1 MLVRKTLAVLAL
13 VFGGIGLV
21 ACLAG
26 GYFVWRTGAQLEQ
39 SNERVA
45 ELLDTGIS
53 TVQTRL
59 TGVQERVA
67 ESRITV
73 HEVANKVAEQTKQ
86 QAGERLIAKLDL
98 ERHSETLSQKLD
110 VADRWLETS
119 SESIRHIQK
128 LLALGQS
135 LGASFDPT
143 ALDELLNRLTV
154 SRASLAQAI
163 ERVRDV
169 RTIATKADGESDDN
183 RRARITTL
191 LARIAVTIGEVDDKL
206 SQGVVWLADVREKNR
221 QMKIKIDRTI
231 RLVTYVSYALHFWI
245 AAGQAAL
252 CWWGWKSFGRPK
264 SS

>member
-1 MLVRKTLAVLAL
+1 MLAL

-26 GYFVWRTGAQLEQ
+26 VYFVWRTGAQLEQ

-73 HEVANKVAEQTKQ
+73 QEVANKVAEQTKEK
-86 QAGERLIAKLDL
+86 AGERLIAKLDL

-135 LGASFDPT
+135 LGASFDPA
-143 ALDELLNRLTV
+143 ALDELLNRLTD
-154 SRASLAQAI
+154 SRASLAQAV
-163 ERVRDV
+163 ETVRNV
-169 RTIATKADGESDDN
+169 RSAATSADGGTDDK
-183 RRARITTL
+183 RRTRIIEL
-191 LARIAVTIGEVDDKL
+191 LARIVIEIANVDDKL
-206 SQGVVWLADVREKNR
+206 SQGVVWLADVRKR
-221 QMKIKIDRTI
+221 IARRKSKSTAPSAWSRT
-231 RLVTYVSYALHFWI
+231 
-245 AAGQAAL
+245 
-252 CWWGWKSFGRPK
+252 
-264 SS
+264 